1 MNLRRSE
8 RESRRAL
15 LRFIAASPLA
25 CGLGAAL
32 APRGGLAQAN
42 VIDALD
48 EILAALIDRPEQALN
63 VFDFHE
69 YVKVHMPAGHYWYM
83 AQGVDDQRMLGV
95 NRDGFTKFRLL
106 PRRLVDTSTVDLS
119 VELFG
124 RRYDSPIFFAPCGAL
139 ATFHPEGELAV
150 ARAAAMANTLQIL
163 STVTNHSVEDV
174 TEARGAPLWYQLYPT
189 TDWEFTRDMI
199 RRAEAAGCTALALTV
214 DIPARNL
221 EPIARFSRD
230 TNEECQAC
238 HQPGFEAA
246 FRLKAMFAD
255 ADLANLSMG
264 IRGLTWDYVDRL
276 KDTTSMNVLVKGIVT
291 GEDASICLEHGVDG
305 IIVSNHGSRAE
316 DSGRSSI
323 ECLPEVLEA
332 VDGRIPVV
340 VDSGFRRGT
349 DVFKALAL
357 GARGICIGKP
367 YIWGLGSFGQPGV
380 ERVLEILNRELRI
393 VMQQMGTVDIA
404 SITSSSIEA

>member
-1 MNLRRSE
+1 MRLRRSE

-15 LRFIAASPLA
+15 LRFIASSPLA
-25 CGLGAAL
+25 YGLGAGL
-32 APRGGLAQAN
+32 LPRGAEAQ
-42 VIDALD
+42 LD
-48 EILAALIDRPEQALN
+48 ELLEALIESPEQALN

-69 YVKVHMPAGHYWYM
+69 YVKVHMPTGHYWYM
-83 AQGVDDQRMLGV
+83 AQGADDQRMLTV
-95 NRDGFTKFRLL
+95 NREGFTKIQLRA
-106 PRRLVDTSTVDLS
+106 RRLIDTSNVDTS

-124 RRYDSPIFFAPCGAL
+124 QRYDSPVFIAPCGAL

-150 ARAAAMANTLQIL
+150 ARATRTANTLQIL
-163 STVTNHSVEDV
+163 STVTNNSVEDV

-189 TDWEFTRDMI
+189 SDWTFTRAMI
-199 RRAEAAGCTALALTV
+199 KRAEDAGCTALALTV

-221 EPIARFSRD
+221 EPIARFRRD
-230 TNEECQAC
+230 SNEECQAC

-246 FRLKAMFAD
+246 FSTKAMFAD
-255 ADLANLSMG
+255 ADLSNLGMG

-276 KDTTSMNVLVKGIVT
+276 KDATSMNVLVKGIVT
-291 GEDASICLEHGVDG
+291 GEDAGLCLEHGADG

-323 ECLPEVLEA
+323 ECLPEVLDA
-332 VDGRIPVV
+332 VDGRVPVV

-357 GARGICIGKP
+357 GASGICIGKP
-367 YIWGLGSFGQPGV
+367 YIWGLGAFGQPGV

-393 VMQQMGTVDIA
+393 VMQQMGTVDIE
-404 SITSSSIEA
+404 SITASSIQA

>member
-1 MNLRRSE
+1 MRLRRSE

-15 LRFIAASPLA
+15 LRFIASSPLA
-25 CGLGAAL
+25 YGLGAGL
-32 APRGGLAQAN
+32 LPRGAEAQ
-42 VIDALD
+42 LD
-48 EILAALIDRPEQALN
+48 ELLEALIESPEQALN
-63 VFDFHE
+63 VFDFQE
-69 YVKVHMPAGHYWYM
+69 YVKVHMPTGHYWYM
-83 AQGVDDQRMLGV
+83 AQGADDQRMLTV
-95 NRDGFTKFRLL
+95 NREGFTKIQLRA
-106 PRRLVDTSTVDLS
+106 RRLIDTSNVDTS

-124 RRYDSPIFFAPCGAL
+124 QRYDSPVFIAPCGAL

-150 ARAAAMANTLQIL
+150 ARAAGTANTLQIL
-163 STVTNHSVEDV
+163 STVTNNSVEDV

-189 TDWEFTRDMI
+189 SDWTFTRAMI
-199 RRAEAAGCTALALTV
+199 KRAEDAGCTALALTV

-221 EPIARFSRD
+221 EPIARFRRD
-230 TNEECQAC
+230 SNEECQAC

-246 FRLKAMFAD
+246 FSTKAMFAD
-255 ADLANLSMG
+255 ADLSNLGMG

-276 KDTTSMNVLVKGIVT
+276 KDATSMNVLVKGIVT
-291 GEDASICLEHGVDG
+291 GEDAGLCLEHGADG

-323 ECLPEVLEA
+323 ECLPEVLDA
-332 VDGRIPVV
+332 VDGRVPVV

-357 GARGICIGKP
+357 GASGICIGKP
-367 YIWGLGSFGQPGV
+367 YIWGLGAFGQPGV
-380 ERVLEILNRELRI
+380 ERVLAILNRELRI

-404 SITSSSIEA
+404 SITASSIQA

>member
-1 MNLRRSE
+1 MSLRRSE
-8 RESRRAL
+8 RESRREL

-25 CGLGAAL
+25 CGLGAVL
-32 APRGGLAQAN
+32 GPGGAWAQF
-42 VIDALD
+42 DARDDLD
-48 EILAALIDRPEQALN
+48 ELIAALIENPEQALN

-69 YVKVHMPAGHYWYM
+69 YVRVHMPAGHYWYM
-83 AQGVDDQRMLGV
+83 AQGADDQRMLTV
-95 NRDGFTKFRLL
+95 NREGFTKIRLR
-106 PRRLVDTSTVDLS
+106 PRRLVDTSSVDTS

-124 RRYDSPIFFAPCGAL
+124 QRYDSPVFIAPCGAL

-150 ARAAAMANTLQIL
+150 ARAAGTANTLQIL

-174 TEARGAPLWYQLYPT
+174 TDARGAPLWYQLYPT
-189 TDWEFTRDMI
+189 SDWTFTRDMI
-199 RRAEAAGCTALALTV
+199 GRVEAAGCTALVLTV

-246 FRLKAMFAD
+246 FRTKAMFAD
-255 ADLANLSMG
+255 ADLSNLGMG

-276 KDTTSMNVLVKGIVT
+276 KDSTSMNVLVKGIVT
-291 GEDASICLEHGVDG
+291 GEDASLCLEHGADG

-332 VDGRIPVV
+332 VDGRVPVV

-357 GARGICIGKP
+357 GASGVCIGKP

-380 ERVLEILNRELRI
+380 ERVLDILNRELRI

-404 SITSSSIEA
+404 SITSSSIQA

>member
-1 MNLRRSE
+1 MRLRRSE

-15 LRFIAASPLA
+15 LRFIASSPLA
-25 CGLGAAL
+25 YGLGAGL
-32 APRGGLAQAN
+32 LPRGAEAQ
-42 VIDALD
+42 LD
-48 EILAALIDRPEQALN
+48 ELLEALIESPEQALN
-63 VFDFHE
+63 VFDFQE
-69 YVKVHMPAGHYWYM
+69 YVKVHMPTGHYWYM
-83 AQGVDDQRMLGV
+83 AQGADDQRMLTV
-95 NRDGFTKFRLL
+95 NREGFTKIQLRA
-106 PRRLVDTSTVDLS
+106 RRLIDTSNVDTS

-124 RRYDSPIFFAPCGAL
+124 QRYDSPVFIAPCGAL

-150 ARAAAMANTLQIL
+150 ARATRTANTLQIL
-163 STVTNHSVEDV
+163 STVTNNSVEDV

-189 TDWEFTRDMI
+189 SDWTFTRAMI
-199 RRAEAAGCTALALTV
+199 KRAEDAGCTALALTV

-221 EPIARFSRD
+221 EPIARFRRD
-230 TNEECQAC
+230 SNEECQAC

-246 FRLKAMFAD
+246 FSTKAMFAD
-255 ADLANLSMG
+255 AVLSNLGMG

-276 KDTTSMNVLVKGIVT
+276 KDATSMNVLVKGIVT
-291 GEDASICLEHGVDG
+291 GEDAGLCLEHGADG

-323 ECLPEVLEA
+323 ECLPEVLDA
-332 VDGRIPVV
+332 VDGRVPVV

-357 GARGICIGKP
+357 GASGICIGKP
-367 YIWGLGSFGQPGV
+367 YIWGLGAFGQPGV
-380 ERVLEILNRELRI
+380 ERVLAILNRELRI

-404 SITSSSIEA
+404 SITASSIQA